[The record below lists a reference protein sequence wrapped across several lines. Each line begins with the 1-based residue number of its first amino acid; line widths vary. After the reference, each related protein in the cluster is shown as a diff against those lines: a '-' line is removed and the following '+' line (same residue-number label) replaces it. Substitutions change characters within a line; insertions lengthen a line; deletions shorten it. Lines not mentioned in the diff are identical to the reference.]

1 MAINA
6 VSLDVISKLAG
17 SKPGPCRML
26 SFGYPDMLVT
36 DDHLRFSCGP
46 EVPGAITY
54 REDSEA
60 ILRWHGLHEQ
70 LARVPETRSL
80 LSAMGIECDF
90 IDISPSRGFEKVV
103 DLNFPGPAEL
113 AGQYDIV
120 FDGGTLEHCFN
131 VGQVMRNA
139 FAFAKVGGFIV
150 HVNPLN
156 CFNHG
161 FFNFNPT
168 FYYDWYA
175 RNGHPLVY
183 PLYAMYG
190 PLLDP
195 RVAVLD
201 HYKPFK
207 GVADQTALVIAAQ
220 KRSAAEPSWPMQGK
234 YRENPGLKK

>member
-1 MAINA
+1 MAVNP
-6 VSLDVISKLAG
+6 VSLDVIAQLAR
-17 SKPGPCRML
+17 SMASRCRML
-26 SFGYPDMLVT
+26 SFGYPDVLVT
-36 DDHLRFSCGP
+36 EAQLRHSCGP
-46 EVPGAITY
+46 EVSAAIAY

-60 ILRWHGLHEQ
+60 ILRWHGMHEE

-103 DLNFPGPAEL
+103 DLNLPGPPEL
-113 AGQYDIV
+113 VGQYDIV

-139 FAFAKVGGFIV
+139 FAFAKVGGFII

-156 CFNHG
+156 WFNHG

-175 RNGHPLVY
+175 RNGHPLVF
-183 PLYAMYG
+183 PLYGMYG

-195 RVAVLD
+195 KVVVLD
-201 HYKPFK
+201 PYKPFK
-207 GVADQTALVIAAQ
+207 GAADRTALVIVAQ
-220 KRSAAEPSWPMQGK
+220 KKSAAEPGWPMQGK
-234 YRENPGLKK
+234 YRLAPDLKK